1 MRKKPCDDLTGYKWF
16 HVGIVHC
23 IRYFPYTRRYFTGY
37 FAQHC
42 FRISGAGNN
51 RIESFFIP
59 ASTSHKRKTEE
70 ILSGRYV
77 FTYSLQIII
86 PYILKE
92 KNMGLP
98 RRFFQDRQD
107 FFGMEI
113 ICRND
118 DILKIIVG
126 RKNIQDLWTEN
137 GLRFHLSS
145 IPVIRTMDMNTL
157 FFNRLLFSLSNQKTD
172 VVPGLGQLPAIG
184 AANHARAKN
193 KNLHNKIY
201 LLFAI
206 REEDR

>member
-1 MRKKPCDDLTGYKWF
+1 METLSDSHYCLPDNLPFFKKSLHRAPGFQNSGRKPGYKRTMRKKPCDDLTGYKWF

-126 RKNIQDLWTEN
+126 
-137 GLRFHLSS
+137 
-145 IPVIRTMDMNTL
+145 
-157 FFNRLLFSLSNQKTD
+157 
-172 VVPGLGQLPAIG
+172 
-184 AANHARAKN
+184 
-193 KNLHNKIY
+193 
-201 LLFAI
+201 
-206 REEDR
+206 